1 MDVEVGTGK
10 TVYTVPVPVTAAAKA
25 LPDPTLQ
32 AESKQTPATLGG
44 RNAFGGWWPLLQQ
57 HGMLKTDHSR
67 IIGNQGIPGN
77 CNSTLRSQ
85 MTGLK
90 WRVITRDTKEETP
103 ETEYYSLVLENARDQ
118 HGAQIGATGLFD
130 LVAQD
135 VLNSHEAGNAEV
147 VRIRGG
153 RYDGVPIALY
163 AIDAASL
170 RWAPRGAEDSEPIV
184 QINTETGIPI
194 QSSQDEVRF
203 AQDEIMHVVWSRY
216 QSGGLQWYNRHPVQ
230 MAWVAINCLAAGD
243 DYNYS
248 LLTEVIPQGLLNLG
262 PGFDSTKAL
271 QWRDAW
277 RAARQS
283 GKLEDIGL
291 LWGTEN
297 VEFIRFNEV
306 IKEQPY
312 QHMAYWYLTIVTGA
326 YGMSPLD
333 IGFMT
338 QLNTKA
344 GAETSVELSKNKGLA
359 HLLRV
364 IGNGVGF
371 WILPEH
377 LEMEWEDFDPAD
389 EQVEAGTRE
398 ANSRAI
404 TTAFAGGTGWISQQE
419 AREEAVRLNVFDLDP
434 DAEVPEAADQDDED
448 DEDDEDGTGDEEA
461 ETDDTETEGE
471 EVETE
476 AEEEETVAASFPLYA
491 AKSHIPK
498 VVSMT
503 CPLCG
508 HDRVNQFDASHGN
521 LCVCLSCACTF
532 DPELETASVLVTL
545 GAVPPA

>member
-1 MDVEVGTGK
+1 MDVGTGK
-10 TVYTVPVPVTAAAKA
+10 TIYTVPVPVAAAAKA
-25 LPDPTLQ
+25 LPDPTQ
-32 AESKQTPATLGG
+32 PVDSKQIQATLGD
-44 RNAFGGWWPLLQQ
+44 RNAFTGWWPLLQQ
-57 HGMLKTDHSR
+57 HGMLKTEHSR

-85 MTGLK
+85 MAGLQ
-90 WRVITRDTKEETP
+90 WRVITRDTREETD
-103 ETEYYSLVLENARDQ
+103 ETKYYSLVLGNARDQ
-118 HGAQIGATGLFD
+118 HGAQIGAAGLFD

-163 AIDAASL
+163 AVDAASL
-170 RWAPRGAEDSEPIV
+170 RWLPRGAEDPEPIA
-184 QINTETGIPI
+184 QINPDSLLPI
-194 QSSQDEVRF
+194 HGGGGAEVRF

-262 PGFDSTKAL
+262 PGFDRTKAM

-291 LWGTEN
+291 LWGTEK
-297 VEFIRFNEV
+297 VEFIRFNQALT
-306 IKEQPY
+306 EQPY
-312 QHMAYWYLTIVTGA
+312 QHMAYWYLTTVTGA

-344 GAETSVELSKNKGLA
+344 GAEVSVELSKNKGLA

-364 IGNGVGF
+364 IGQGVEF

-377 LEMEWEDFDPAD
+377 LALDWPDLDPTD

-404 TTAFAGGTGWISQQE
+404 TTAFAAGLGWITQQE
-419 AREEAVRLNVFDLDP
+419 ARAESVRLGVFDLDV
-434 DAEVPEAADQDDED
+434 DEEVPQVGDQDEAEED
-448 DEDDEDGTGDEEA
+448 DTGEKDDTGDEE
-461 ETDDTETEGE
+461 TETEDTEKEGE
-471 EVETE
+471 ETE
-476 AEEEETVAASFPLYA
+476 AEEEVAAALSPYL

-508 HDRVNQFDASHGN
+508 FDKVNQFDATHGN
-521 LCVCLSCACTF
+521 LCVCIGCGCTF
-532 DPELETASVLVTL
+532 DPEVESVPMTLTL
-545 GAVPPA
+545 GVGNLE